1 MADLDYDGFGP
12 DMAESGHYTGGS
24 RRVGRLFNLLG
35 AAMSVALI
43 GGLAFWGYQLMV
55 RDVTGIPVVRALEG
69 PMRVQ
74 PDEPGGDRAAHQGLA
89 VNRIAAEGD
98 AAPPP
103 EEIVLA
109 PRSADLAAEDLAQG
123 TLRATAQIIP
133 ASAVAPA
140 ARILDPVEA
149 AILAAATGVMM
160 AEAELSGEGLLEVIP
175 ATVPGPVRSLR
186 PRIRPNNFV
195 TVSLAATEAAEVAA
209 ATAQGEVDAASL
221 APGTRLVQFGAY
233 DSPDEAR
240 EAWAVLGARFGT
252 LMAEKGLVIEEAAT
266 GGRTFYRLRAAG
278 FDDLADARRFCAAF
292 VAERNDCIPVLT
304 R

>member
-1 MADLDYDGFGP
+1 MADLEFDGFGP
-12 DMAESGHYTGGS
+12 DMADGGRYS
-24 RRVGRLFNLLG
+24 AVSDRIGRLMNVAG
-35 AAMSVALI
+35 AAMSIALI
-43 GGLAFWGYQLMV
+43 GGLGYWGYELMV

-74 PDEPGGDRAAHQGLA
+74 PDDPGGDRTAHQGLA

-109 PRSADLAAEDLAQG
+109 PRSADLATEDLPQSSLGG
-123 TLRATAQIIP
+123 TAELIP
-133 ASAVAPA
+133 ASAVAPPP
-140 ARILDPVEA
+140 RPVDPVEA
-149 AILAAATGVMM
+149 AILAAATGVML
-160 AEAELSGEGLLEVIP
+160 AEAEMSGEGLIDIIP
-175 ATVPGPVRSLR
+175 ASTPGPSRSLR
-186 PRIRPNNFV
+186 PRLRPEGFV
-195 TVSLAATEAAEVAA
+195 LASLTVAETLPAPVAA
-209 ATAQGEVDAASL
+209 SEVDAATL
-221 APGTRLVQFGAY
+221 APGTRLVQFGAF

-240 EAWAVLGARFGT
+240 EAWAVLGGRFGP
-252 LMAEKGLVIEEAAT
+252 LMADKGLVIEEAAN
-266 GGRTFYRLRAAG
+266 GGHTFYRLRAAG